1 MISIGEINSC
11 TVGTNQLKCFDFL
24 TPEEAKL
31 LDDNTLEIEYSRGE
45 TICKQGTFA
54 SHIMVLMDGL
64 AKIYME
70 GNNESVILKI
80 LPAINIIGLPILYE
94 GNNIFQYSA
103 QTYLPSTVR
112 LIEINTFKEILSTN
126 AKFASKIVSLQSE
139 NSVITY
145 GRFFCLTKKQTN
157 GRLADI
163 ILTAANVARIP
174 GAHSISR
181 LADGRKR
188 STYRPGIVIIT
199 VRRHIIIRPPH
210 LPAKQTSQK
219 NSLTC
224 GKQYL
229 PAEKL
234 RID

>member
-11 TVGTNQLKCFDFL
+11 SVGTNQIECFNYL
-24 TPEEAKL
+24 TPEEAEC
-31 LDDNTLEIEYSRGE
+31 LDNNTLEIEYTKGE

-70 GNNESVILKI
+70 GCNETVILKI

-103 QTYLPSTVR
+103 QTYMPSTVR
-112 LIEINTFKEILSTN
+112 LIEINTFKEILNSN
-126 AKFASKIVSLQSE
+126 AKFAAKIVSLQSE

-145 GRFFCLTKKQTN
+145 GRFFCLTRKQTN

-163 ILTAANVARIP
+163 LLCLANRIYKQDTFPLQLNRKELAELASMSLESTVRILTKFKEEGLIRVNSD
-174 GAHSISR
+174 SIEILDKER
-181 LADGRKR
+181 LNMI
-188 STYRPGIVIIT
+188 STKG
-199 VRRHIIIRPPH
+199 
-210 LPAKQTSQK
+210 
-219 NSLTC
+219 
-224 GKQYL
+224 
-229 PAEKL
+229 
-234 RID
+234 